1 MKEVAAMSRL
11 TDALISLQQLDLEIH
26 GLRTIRNDKPRDLA
40 GQEQKLNRAKE
51 NLQAMLEEIKGLK
64 LEVQKREHSVRE
76 FDDKITKLTGQSMG
90 AKKND
95 EYQVFLKEIS
105 GVKADKARVEDGLL
119 DLMFQLDEKAKLEKI
134 REGEVGAAEADYNVA
149 KKKVE
154 AEMEEVDRQLADLAA
169 RRREAITGMDR
180 DLLIQYERVLRA
192 KEDGIALAPVLH
204 LEVIEDEGLRKYW
217 GCGGCQVEV
226 NAQMVNELKKG
237 RDLVTCRSCSR
248 LLRWQDDPSAAPKA

>member
-1 MKEVAAMSRL
+1 MSRL
-11 TDALISLQQLDLEIH
+11 TDHLMPLQQLDLEIH

-51 NLQAMLEEIKGLK
+51 NLQAMLDEIKGLK

-76 FDDKITKLTGQSMG
+76 FDDKIAKLTSQSMG

-134 REGEVGAAEADYNVA
+134 REGEVGAAEADHAVA
-149 KKKVE
+149 KRKVE
-154 AEMEEVDRQLADLAA
+154 AEMAEVDRQLADLGA
-169 RRREAITGMDR
+169 RRKETLAGLDR
-180 DLLIQYERVLRA
+180 DLLVQYERVLRA
-192 KEDGIALAPVLH
+192 KDDGIALAPVLH
-204 LEVIEDEGLRKYW
+204 LQVIEDEGLRKYW
-217 GCGGCQVEV
+217 GCGGCSVEV
-226 NAQMVNELKKG
+226 NAQMVNDLKKG
-237 RDLVTCRSCSR
+237 RDIVVCRSCSR
-248 LLRWQDDPSAAPKA
+248 LLRWQDEPSAAPKPVQA

>member
-1 MKEVAAMSRL
+1 MARL
-11 TDALISLQQLDLEIH
+11 TDALIPLQQLDLEIH

-64 LEVQKREHSVRE
+64 LEVQKREHSIRE

-154 AEMEEVDRQLADLAA
+154 AEMEEVDRQLADLGA
-169 RRREAITGMDR
+169 RRREALAGMDR

-237 RDLVTCRSCSR
+237 RDLVSCRSCSR
-248 LLRWQDDPSAAPKA
+248 LLRWQDDPSAPPPKAAQA

>member
-1 MKEVAAMSRL
+1 MSRL
-11 TDALISLQQLDLEIH
+11 TDALIPLQLFDIEIH
-26 GLRTIRNDKPRDLA
+26 RLRTIRNDKPRDLA
-40 GQEQKLNRAKE
+40 GQEQKLGRAKE
-51 NLQAMLEEIKGLK
+51 NLVAMLDEIKGLK
-64 LEVQKREHSVRE
+64 LEVQKREHSIRE
-76 FDDKITKLTGQSMG
+76 FDDKVAKLTAQSMG

-134 REGEVGAAEADYNVA
+134 REGEVAAAEADHAVA

-154 AEMEEVDRQLADLAA
+154 AEMKEVDGQLDELGA
-169 RRREAITGMDR
+169 RRREALAGMDR
-180 DLLIQYERVLRA
+180 DLLVQYERVLRA
-192 KEDGIALAPVLH
+192 KDDGIALAPVLH

-217 GCGGCQVEV
+217 GCGGCSVEV

-237 RDLVTCRSCSR
+237 RDLVVCRSCSR
-248 LLRWQDDPSAAPKA
+248 LLRWQDEPSAAPKPVQA